1 MQTTHATQTFHAPQ
15 APKRD
20 WGLIIGGIALAVVG
34 AILLFWPGLTMVTIA
49 TVAGVLFL
57 AAGAVDLVNA
67 FRFRADGVSGWAI
80 LNAILDL
87 VLGLLFLVHPI
98 TGAVVLAGF
107 VGAGIAAYGVFAIVA
122 AVGMRGSGT
131 GWGWM
136 LALGVVSVICGIGF
150 FLSPAAVAYFV
161 AFFLVMRG
169 ITMAVY
175 GATAPQA
182 LCGGLFC

>member
-1 MQTTHATQTFHAPQ
+1 MHGMQSTPTASA
-15 APKRD
+15 AKRD

-49 TVAGVLFL
+49 TVAGILFL
-57 AAGAVDLVNA
+57 AAGVVDLVNA
-67 FRFRADGVSGWAI
+67 FRFRDGGVSGWAI
-80 LNAILDL
+80 LNAVLDI
-87 VLGLLFLVHPI
+87 VLGVLFLIHPLS
-98 TGAVVLAGF
+98 GAVVLAWF
-107 VGAGIAAYGVFAIVA
+107 VGAGIVAYGVFAIVA
-122 AVGMRGSGT
+122 AVGMRGPGS

-136 LALGVVSVICGIGF
+136 LCMGIVSVVCGIGF
-150 FLSPAAVAYFV
+150 FLAPEAVAYFV

-182 LCGGLFC
+182 LCGGLFR